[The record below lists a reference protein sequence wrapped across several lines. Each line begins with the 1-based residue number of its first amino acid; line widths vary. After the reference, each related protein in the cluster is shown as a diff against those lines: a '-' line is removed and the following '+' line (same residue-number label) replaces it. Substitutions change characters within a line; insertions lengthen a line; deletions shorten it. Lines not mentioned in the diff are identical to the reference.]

1 MVQDHQAANG
11 QLMALASGKGVS
23 IPQELDKEH
32 RAAAEKLQ
40 KASGANFDRE
50 FVQTAVKDHEK
61 AVKLFQ
67 QEAQSSQDA
76 ELKQFAQS
84 TLPTLKEHLQMA
96 QQIEQNMRAPQT
108 SQSRSSTTGQSG
120 SSTQG
125 RMR

>member
-1 MVQDHQAANG
+1 VPSSRSLPNRHG
-11 QLMALASGKGVS
+11 SS
-23 IPQELDKEH
+23 ESHP
-32 RAAAEKLQ
+32 RAQGNPARVTNRRN
-40 KASGANFDRE
+40 SY
-50 FVQTAVKDHEK
+50 
-61 AVKLFQ
+61 KLFQ

-120 SSTQG
+120 SSTQ
-125 RMR
+125 RAR